1 MPPKAMYLF
10 RMAKGTVPKGGKV
23 KFFDQVYH
31 QKDPNK
37 FGEIEVRRAGQQFVA
52 FGDHPETNQPYVWP
66 NGLPPYAD
74 LPEITQKQ
82 LDAIME
88 RCLTELPQTRL

>member
-31 QKDPNK
+31 QRDPNK

-52 FGDHPETNQPYVWP
+52 FGDHPETNQQQNLVKKYSSDRSRCHRGRRSRHEEAKA
-66 NGLPPYAD
+66 GL
-74 LPEITQKQ
+74 K
-82 LDAIME
+82 
-88 RCLTELPQTRL
+88 R